1 MVFLKNRYKKY
12 KKYIE
17 NFNNSKLLTG
27 LGMIIL
33 NIFSKHIELKLSK
46 TQEEYIKNSITREI
60 FIFTIVFI
68 GTHDIIMS
76 LLLTSAFLVMSSTI
90 FNENSRF
97 CIMPEKYK
105 KLHKELDTS
114 KDNII
119 SDLEIENAKE
129 ILRKANNN
137 QTNINNINSF

>member
-1 MVFLKNRYKKY
+1 MVFFKKKY

-27 LGMIIL
+27 LCMIIL
-33 NIFSKHIELKLSK
+33 NLFSKHIELKFSK

-60 FIFTIVFI
+60 LIFTIVFI

-76 LLLTSAFLVMSSTI
+76 LLITSAFLVMSNTI

-97 CIMPEKYK
+97 CIMSEKYK
-105 KLHKELDTS
+105 KLHKELDTNN
-114 KDNII
+114 DNII
-119 SDLEIENAKE
+119 SDLELENAKE
-129 ILRKANNN
+129 ILGKANNN
-137 QTNINNINSF
+137 QTTINNINSF